1 MHGMYR
7 YRTWCIEMKSQFL
20 SCKLCL
26 LRLLLERNRHVASYL
41 KVEGSIGLYVIF
53 LHVIMKKN
61 KKRVHFLSGGN
72 SPCPMKHAW
81 KIYYI
86 EKIIAKI
93 HSNRFSIY
101 LFINKKNMHWTC
113 CYNIDSAESYGSL
126 LYDLISNKYVSRY
139 ITEPQK
145 NLFTILFIF

>member
-1 MHGMYR
+1 MQALSFATFAGTKQARSVVSQSRGTNRSIR
-7 YRTWCIEMKSQFL
+7 YFSTDNYGKI
-20 SCKLCL
+20 
-26 LRLLLERNRHVASYL
+26 
-41 KVEGSIGLYVIF
+41 
-53 LHVIMKKN
+53 N

-101 LFINKKNMHWTC
+101 FILLTKKHMH
-113 CYNIDSAESYGSL
+113 
-126 LYDLISNKYVSRY
+126 
-139 ITEPQK
+139 
-145 NLFTILFIF
+145 

>member
-1 MHGMYR
+1 MMYWNEVTVSVMQALSFATFAGTKQARSVVSQSRGTNRSIR
-7 YRTWCIEMKSQFL
+7 YFSTDNYEKI
-20 SCKLCL
+20 
-26 LRLLLERNRHVASYL
+26 
-41 KVEGSIGLYVIF
+41 
-53 LHVIMKKN
+53 N
-61 KKRVHFLSGGN
+61 KKRVHFLSGGT
-72 SPCPMKHAW
+72 SPCPMKHVW
-81 KIYYI
+81 KRSSR

-113 CYNIDSAESYGSL
+113 CYNIDSAELYGSL

-139 ITEPQK
+139 KTEPQK

>member
-1 MHGMYR
+1 MMYWNEVTVSVMQALSFATFAGTKQARSVVSQSRGTNRSIR
-7 YRTWCIEMKSQFL
+7 YFSTDNYGKI
-20 SCKLCL
+20 
-26 LRLLLERNRHVASYL
+26 
-41 KVEGSIGLYVIF
+41 
-53 LHVIMKKN
+53 N
-61 KKRVHFLSGGN
+61 KKRVHFLSGGT
-72 SPCPMKHAW
+72 SPCPMKHVW
-81 KIYYI
+81 KRSSR